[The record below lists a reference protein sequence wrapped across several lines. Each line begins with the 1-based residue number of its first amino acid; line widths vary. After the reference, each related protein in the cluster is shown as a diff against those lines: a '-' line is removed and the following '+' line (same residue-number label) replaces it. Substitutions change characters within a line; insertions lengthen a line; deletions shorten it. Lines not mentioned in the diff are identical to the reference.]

1 MASALREAQSLE
13 RSADSSKGVKAG
25 ALRAFARSIRSHVA
39 GEEGRPGDALAEL
52 DRADWQM
59 VESLFEAEGLDR
71 FYRAELLTALGRDA
85 EAANWYRTIAER
97 ATYEVVYVAASRWRL
112 GQGYERAGDRAR
124 AKDAF
129 RGATALWRNVDAP
142 FQAAAADARHQA
154 GR

>member
-1 MASALREAQSLE
+1 
-13 RSADSSKGVKAG
+13 
-25 ALRAFARSIRSHVA
+25 
-39 GEEGRPGDALAEL
+39 
-52 DRADWQM
+52 M

-97 ATYEVVYVAASRWRL
+97 ATYELVYVAASRWRL

-124 AKDAF
+124 ARDAF

-142 FQAAAADARHQA
+142 FQTAAADARHQA